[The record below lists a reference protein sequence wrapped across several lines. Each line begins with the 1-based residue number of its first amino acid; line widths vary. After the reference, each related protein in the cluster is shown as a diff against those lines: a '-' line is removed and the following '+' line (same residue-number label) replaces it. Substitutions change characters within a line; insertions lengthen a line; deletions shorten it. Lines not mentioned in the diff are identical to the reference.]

1 MPTVSDET
9 TPKDIEPE
17 KIILEELTPPRR
29 IISGLSSRM
38 SISLA
43 IIFNLFLA
51 LGLWYELNPESLAR
65 TLDHLKGEPLIIQ
78 SLILTVDHKR
88 LEVLPH
94 TTITLHPAQKITI
107 NALVS
112 NRWLNYNLNLF
123 SPDFDI
129 ATVTN
134 GAEANALTL
143 LGPKTF
149 ARARPGEL
157 RIVAQ
162 DAGQPVAEFKIL
174 TQYEAQDYVALGDAT
189 TNPVDR
195 VKNYRKALALNPSWP
210 KIRTKLATALL
221 NAGLKDE
228 AVVLYED
235 ELAQAEA
242 SAKDILNR
250 LLNFYT
256 DPAQAKQ
263 RLSILNRLLILT
275 KAENRSTNN
284 LVHQLAETYIQSG
297 RVAEAVEFLRTL
309 LPEAGSET
317 AAYLSELLLL
327 YRQDG
332 DTQHEI
338 EILKQLLTV
347 SSPEKAREIWTDL
360 LALYETTA
368 DEQGRREALRS
379 LVRLWPDGLN
389 KANAYKNIGLLSVQ
403 TGDYTEAKEAFQTAL
418 KLDPAD
424 HLTRLNLARLANL
437 TGDRQNYLA
446 NLEQLTQLAPDDLHY
461 KLELAAALK
470 TDNLN
475 TRARDQYLEIL
486 KRHPE
491 NHETRLALIEI
502 LGRMKGET
510 KTLLA
515 QYAELTAL
523 RPKDTLALYNYG
535 VLLFN
540 EKQWSQAAEI
550 FQKLLTLKPGENAAN
565 DYLLVIYQ
573 NQGREKEML
582 TKALELYR
590 QEPKPIYL
598 TLLLNTYENK
608 QDWEKFT
615 STAKES
621 VRLRPD
627 DPESWQFLAKGQS
640 RLKKNKEAAQSLW
653 RAAETAGRRVD
664 LWLATGVAFSDL
676 GQTDPSHQAY
686 EKVLT
691 LDPENKLA
699 LQALSRLKNPADP
712 SQETEGGNA
721 NSN

>member
-9 TPKDIEPE
+9 APKDIEPE
-17 KIILEELTPPRR
+17 KITLEEFTPPRR
-29 IISGLSSRM
+29 IIGGPSSRRL
-38 SISLA
+38 ITFAL
-43 IIFNLFLA
+43 IFNLLLA
-51 LGLWYELNPESLAR
+51 LGLWYGLAPKSLAR
-65 TLDHLKGEPLIIQ
+65 TLGHLKGEPLIIQ
-78 SLILTVDHKR
+78 SLILTVDHNR
-88 LEVLPH
+88 LEILPH
-94 TTITLHPAQKITI
+94 TTITIHPTQKITI
-107 NALVS
+107 NALIS
-112 NRWLNYNLNLF
+112 NRWLNYDLNLV

-143 LGPKTF
+143 LGPKIF

-162 DAGQPVAEFKIL
+162 DDGQPVAEFKIL
-174 TQYEAQDYVALGDAT
+174 TQYEAHDYVTLGDAT

-195 VKNYRKALALNPSWP
+195 AKNYRKALNLNPNWP
-210 KIRTKLATALL
+210 QIRTKLAAALFD
-221 NAGLKDE
+221 AGLKDE
-228 AVVLYED
+228 AIVLYED
-235 ELAQAEA
+235 ELAQTEA

-250 LLNFYT
+250 LLNLYT
-256 DPAQAKQ
+256 DPVQAEQ
-263 RLSILNRLLILT
+263 RLSTLSRLLFLT
-275 KAENRSTNN
+275 KAENYPTEK

-297 RVAEAVEFLRTL
+297 RVTEAVDFLRTL
-309 LPEAGSET
+309 LPKAGSEA
-317 AAYLSELLLL
+317 AAYLNELLLL
-327 YRQDG
+327 YRQNG

-338 EILKQLLTV
+338 ETLKQLLTV
-347 SSPEKAREIWTDL
+347 SSPEKVRELWADL

-379 LVRLWPDGLN
+379 LVRVWPDGLN
-389 KANAYKNIGLLSVQ
+389 KANAYKNIGLLSVRA
-403 TGDYTEAKEAFQTAL
+403 GDYTEAREAFQTAL

-424 HLTRLNLARLANL
+424 RLTRLNLARLANL

-446 NLEQLTQLAPDDLHY
+446 NLEQLTQLAPDELHY

-486 KRHPE
+486 KHHPE
-491 NHETRLALIEI
+491 DHETRLALIEI
-502 LGRMKGET
+502 LSQMKGET

-523 RPKDTLALYNYG
+523 YPEDTLALYNYG

-540 EKQWSQAAEI
+540 EKQWTKAAEI

-582 TKALELYR
+582 IKALELYR
-590 QEPKPIYL
+590 REPKPVYL

-664 LWLATGVAFSDL
+664 LWLATGAAFSDL
-676 GQTDPSHQAY
+676 SQPDLSHQAY
-686 EKVLT
+686 EKVLK
-691 LDPENKLA
+691 LDPNNKLA

-712 SQETEGGNA
+712 PQMTESGHA